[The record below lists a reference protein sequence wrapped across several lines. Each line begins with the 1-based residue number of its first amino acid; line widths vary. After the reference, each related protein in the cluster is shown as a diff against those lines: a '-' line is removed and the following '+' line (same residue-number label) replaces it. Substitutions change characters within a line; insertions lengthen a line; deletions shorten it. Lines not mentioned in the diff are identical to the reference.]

1 MARDIRGAATSATA
15 AALLSETHYS
25 CLCEGVLALGESAV
39 LLKAFGVAMRQ
50 HPSSS
55 SLPRQS
61 SYPVPDVQVSYPEV
75 VV

>member
-25 CLCEGVLALGESAV
+25 CLREGVLALGESAV
-39 LLKAFGVAMRQ
+39 LLKSLGVAIRQ

-55 SLPRQS
+55 SLHGPS
-61 SYPVPDVQVSYPEV
+61 SYSVPDVQVRYCDIV
-75 VV
+75 